1 MIRSSL
7 LLTILF
13 LLSSTGAS
21 GAPTGG
27 AMRPPTQEEK
37 NFYASVV
44 LPNVTKVRNAMPPVP
59 PGWAVESETPIA
71 SALPGEITGDASG
84 LRFSYAITYKRVAG
98 IEEEKKRLDEV
109 YAEALKQHTAAAKE
123 QTDKLTK
130 QKAAVEQAL
139 KKAAKQKKRAEE
151 KRLKKEREDIAG
163 KLRAIPEDTE
173 KAINADVDDYLVR
186 DTAITV
192 RVTVND
198 TTAGLADAR
207 YFSRPKAAYALKNE
221 GGRVGP
227 TGWKADE
234 LLLLYG
240 DWEDAGKNSFRG
252 KVDQAPFSSKVRTI
266 TVYIAGDRSRTE
278 QFLKQ
283 MGMKDILGM
292 LK

>member
-7 LLTILF
+7 LLTIL
-13 LLSSTGAS
+13 LLSTSAL
-21 GAPTGG
+21 GAPAGG
-27 AMRPPTQEEK
+27 EMRPPTQEEK

-44 LPNVTKVRNAMPPVP
+44 LPTVTKVRNAMPSVP
-59 PGWAVESETPIA
+59 QGWAVENETPIA
-71 SALPGEITGDASG
+71 SSLPEQVTGDAAG

-109 YAEALKQHTAAAKE
+109 YAEAVKQHTEAARA

-139 KKAAKQKKRAEE
+139 KKAAKQKKRGEE
-151 KRLKKEREDIAG
+151 KRLKKEQEEIAG
-163 KLRAIPEDTE
+163 KLRAIPEDRE
-173 KAINADVDDYLVR
+173 KAINADMNDYLVR

-207 YFSRPKAAYALKNE
+207 YFSRPKAAYALKHE

-252 KVDQAPFSSKVRTI
+252 KVDQAPFSAKVRTI

-283 MGMKDILGM
+283 MGMKEILGM